1 VSACSDGDLDL
12 QQALDTY
19 YIRNWSIWIDLYILY
34 KTLGAVV
41 AGRGAR

>member
-1 VSACSDGDLDL
+1 VSARSDGDLQV

-19 YIRNWSIWIDLYILY
+19 YIRNWSIWIDFYILFR
-34 KTLGAVV
+34 TLGAVV